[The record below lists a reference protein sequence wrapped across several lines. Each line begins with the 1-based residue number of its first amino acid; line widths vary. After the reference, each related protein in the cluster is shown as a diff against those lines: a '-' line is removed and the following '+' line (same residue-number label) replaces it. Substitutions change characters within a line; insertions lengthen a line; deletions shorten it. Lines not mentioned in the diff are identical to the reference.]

1 MKHLHM
7 TVSPKGGIGKS
18 FVAALLT
25 QWLKD
30 RGATSLVAYDNDPAN
45 ATLKAYEALEV
56 RKLDLL
62 SGRRADRMASNP
74 MYDAI
79 LSEPGPF
86 VVDNGGSNYLD
97 LMSFV
102 GETDLIAALK
112 DEGIQTTLH
121 VPIKGGGD
129 LDEAVEGFKVVAED
143 PLLEGARLVVWLNEH
158 EGPIVGN
165 GVRWEDMKVY
175 KKNRDR
181 IHSVIT
187 IYQQPA
193 DTVGRVL
200 TGLLK
205 RKMTFGEVNASLDF
219 NFIEKRLVR
228 NFYNEICD
236 QLDQVVGADTQ
247 DQAA

>member
-25 QWLKD
+25 QWLRD
-30 RGATSLVAYDNDPAN
+30 RGASTLVAYDNDPAN

-143 PLLEGARLVVWLNEH
+143 PLLKAARLVVWLNEH

-175 KKNRDR
+175 
-181 IHSVIT
+181 
-187 IYQQPA
+187 
-193 DTVGRVL
+193 
-200 TGLLK
+200 
-205 RKMTFGEVNASLDF
+205 
-219 NFIEKRLVR
+219 
-228 NFYNEICD
+228 
-236 QLDQVVGADTQ
+236 
-247 DQAA
+247 

>member
-200 TGLLK
+200 TDLLK
-205 RKMTFGEVNASLDF
+205 RKMTFGEVNGSLDF

-236 QLDQVVGADTQ
+236 QLDQVVGADVQ
-247 DQAA
+247 KAA